1 VFCWNFDRTVLQL
14 ANMFNSLGVV
24 PYVVSMMPMQ
34 VVKRKN
40 K

>member
-1 VFCWNFDRTVLQL
+1 
-14 ANMFNSLGVV
+14 MFNSLGVV